1 MREILRVKTK
11 SNKDEELKLKELDLS
26 YLDEIMELQSTIVKG
41 IENNE
46 WYCAVSK
53 EEFKSYFS
61 EGKKVL
67 GYLNEKNEL
76 VALGIYIK
84 NGYDKEN
91 YGYDIGLE
99 GEDLLEVAQIE
110 VTIVLDEYRGNKLQR
125 ILCENI
131 EEIAKKDN
139 MKILAATAS
148 PYNIYSVKNFED
160 LGYHIEKDKIKYGGM
175 RRYVLVKRI

>member
-1 MREILRVKTK
+1 MREIVRVKTK
-11 SNKDEELKLKELDLS
+11 NNKDEDLKLKELDLS

-53 EEFKSYFS
+53 DEFKSYFS

-67 GYLNEKNEL
+67 GYLNEKDEL

-131 EEIAKKDN
+131 EELAKKDK
-139 MKILAATAS
+139 MRILAATAS
-148 PYNIYSVKNFED
+148 PYNIYSVKNFEN
-160 LGYHIEKDKIKYGGM
+160 LGYSIEKDKIKYGGM

>member
-1 MREILRVKTK
+1 MKEILKVRTK
-11 SNKDEELKLKELDLS
+11 NNKEEFLKLKELDLS
-26 YLDEIMELQSTIVKG
+26 YLDEIMELQNTIVQG
-41 IENNE
+41 IENKE
-46 WYCAVSK
+46 WYCEVNK

-67 GYLNEKNEL
+67 GYLNEEDKL

-84 NGYDKEN
+84 NGYNKEN

-99 GEDLLEVAQIE
+99 GEELLKVAQIE
-110 VTIVLDEYRGNKLQR
+110 VTIVLDEYRGNKIQR

-131 EEIAKKDN
+131 EEIAKRDKVE
-139 MKILAATAS
+139 ILAATAS
-148 PYNIYSVKNFED
+148 PYNIYSVKNFEN
-160 LGYHIEKDKIKYGGM
+160 LGYSIEKDKMKYGGM